1 VLGDV
6 KLTGG
11 GAGIHVYGSMM
22 VGESLTA
29 IDLTSNDV
37 TLSGNADVYYSS
49 EVLSKIEASLVPTYA
64 IAYYDDK

>member
-1 VLGDV
+1 
-6 KLTGG
+6 
-11 GAGIHVYGSMM
+11 M

-49 EVLSKIEASLVPTYA
+49 EVLSKIEANLVPTYS